1 MITAPILASGLTCL
15 ARNASS
21 CFLLSAVS
29 SVLLNAMPCS
39 SILSST
45 FMNLGLGFGFGFA
58 SGLASGFGFGAGL
71 AAGFGFG
78 AGLTA
83 GFGFGHRSG
92 VHCLQAAA
100 GAGRAGGHAPGRAR
114 RP

>member
-58 SGLASGFGFGAGL
+58 SGFGFGFASGFASGFGFGFGAGL
-71 AAGFGFG
+71 A
-78 AGLTA
+78 A

-100 GAGRAGGHAPGRAR
+100 GSARGGGPAPG
-114 RP
+114 

>member
-29 SVLLNAMPCS
+29 SVLSKAMPCS
-39 SILSST
+39 SILSWT

-58 SGLASGFGFGAGL
+58 SGFGLGAGLASGFGLGAGL

-78 AGLTA
+78 
-83 GFGFGHRSG
+83 H
-92 VHCLQAAA
+92 
-100 GAGRAGGHAPGRAR
+100 RAGGHWLPAGGGGGGGR
-114 RP
+114 